1 MIDKINS
8 NQIQELLAKS
18 SRQSNS
24 AEIQNDNNL
33 DVSLEVN
40 YASLIK
46 KAMEAAESDDNAVQE
61 AKELLSSGQ
70 LESEEKIRDAAENI
84 IKFGA

>member
-24 AEIQNDNNL
+24 VETQNDNKL
-33 DVSLEVN
+33 DASLEVN
-40 YASLIK
+40 YASLIR

-70 LESEEKIRDAAENI
+70 LESEEKIRAAAENI
-84 IKFGA
+84 IKFGV

>member
-24 AEIQNDNNL
+24 AETQNDNNL

-40 YASLIK
+40 YASLIR

-70 LESEEKIRDAAENI
+70 LESEEKIRAAAENI
-84 IKFGA
+84 IKFGV

>member
-18 SRQSNS
+18 SRQSDS
-24 AEIQNDNNL
+24 AETQNDNNL

-40 YASLIK
+40 YASLIR

-70 LESEEKIRDAAENI
+70 LESEEKIRAAAENI

>member
-8 NQIQELLAKS
+8 IQIQEILAKS

-24 AEIQNDNNL
+24 VETQNDNKL

-40 YASLIK
+40 YASLIR

-70 LESEEKIRDAAENI
+70 LESEEKIRAAAENI
-84 IKFGA
+84 IKFGV

>member
-24 AEIQNDNNL
+24 VETQNDNKL
-33 DVSLEVN
+33 DASLEVN

-70 LESEEKIRDAAENI
+70 LESEEKIRAAAENI
-84 IKFGA
+84 IKFGV